1 MADTQFGPN
10 GWTPERL
17 SAQSGNTYLITG
29 ANAGTGFQAT
39 RILLSKGAS
48 VVILNRS
55 VEKSE
60 AAIADL
66 KEEFGA
72 DVKVRFIRMDL
83 SDLTSVRT
91 AAAQVLETIP

>member
-48 VVILNRS
+48 VVMLNRS
-55 VEKSE
+55 VKNQKPLLRISKKNS
-60 AAIADL
+60 AQTS
-66 KEEFGA
+66 KY
-72 DVKVRFIRMDL
+72 DL
-83 SDLTSVRT
+83 SGWTSP
-91 AAAQVLETIP
+91 I